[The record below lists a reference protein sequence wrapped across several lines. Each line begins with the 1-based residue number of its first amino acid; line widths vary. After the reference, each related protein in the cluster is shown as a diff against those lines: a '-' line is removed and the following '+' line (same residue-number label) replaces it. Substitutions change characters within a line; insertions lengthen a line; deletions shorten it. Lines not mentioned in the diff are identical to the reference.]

1 MNSKN
6 DLTFL
11 NGRSGHNKE
20 VNEMEMKKVI
30 SKSHKGK
37 EKKEFYNED

>member
-20 VNEMEMKKVI
+20 VNEN
-30 SKSHKGK
+30 G
-37 EKKEFYNED
+37 NEESDK